1 MTPSPRRRDTLR
13 LGISSVTAL
22 AGAASLT
29 AVGWFAGAAAR
40 QHNTEQART
49 DAERATA
56 YAKAAEARA
65 RYDAAMAR
73 RRSAAFPHEVI
84 YRPRPTR
91 TVVRTQYVQSAAAP
105 VTVGGGT
112 VSTPS
117 QAAPPP
123 AAPHA
128 APAPQAPPPPPPPPP
143 PAPSSGS

>member
-40 QHNTEQART
+40 QHSTEQQRT
-49 DAERATA
+49 DADRAA
-56 YAKAAEARA
+56 AFAKAAEARA
-65 RYDAAMAR
+65 RYDMAMAR
-73 RRSAAFPHEVI
+73 RRSAAFPHHVVF
-84 YRPRPTR
+84 RPRPTR
-91 TVVRTQYVQSAAAP
+91 TVVRTQYVRSAAVP

-128 APAPQAPPPPPPPPP
+128 APAPPAPPPPPPPP

>member
-1 MTPSPRRRDTLR
+1 MTPSPRRRDTVR

-22 AGAASLT
+22 VGAASLT

-40 QHNTEQART
+40 QHSTEQART

-56 YAKAAEARA
+56 FAKAAEARA

-73 RRSAAFPHEVI
+73 RRSASFPREVMF
-84 YRPRPTR
+84 RPRPTR

-123 AAPHA
+123 AAPQA
-128 APAPQAPPPPPPPPP
+128 APVQHAPPPPPPPP

>member
-1 MTPSPRRRDTLR
+1 MTPSPRRRDTVR

-22 AGAASLT
+22 VGVGSLT

-40 QHNTEQART
+40 QHTTEQQRT
-49 DAERATA
+49 EADRSAA
-56 YAKAAEARA
+56 YARAAEAKA

-73 RRSAAFPHEVI
+73 RRSASFRRHVVF
-84 YRPRPTR
+84 RPRPTR

-117 QAAPPP
+117 HAAPPP
-123 AAPHA
+123 AGPVHS
-128 APAPQAPPPPPPPPP
+128 APPPPPPPPP
-143 PAPSSGS
+143 RPPAPSSGS

>member
-1 MTPSPRRRDTLR
+1 MTPSPRRRDMVR

-22 AGAASLT
+22 VGAASLT

-40 QHNTEQART
+40 QHSTEQQRT

-73 RRSAAFPHEVI
+73 RRSASFPHELVL
-84 YRPRPTR
+84 RPRPTR

-112 VSTPS
+112 VSAPP

-123 AAPHA
+123 TAPHG

-143 PAPSSGS
+143 APSSGS